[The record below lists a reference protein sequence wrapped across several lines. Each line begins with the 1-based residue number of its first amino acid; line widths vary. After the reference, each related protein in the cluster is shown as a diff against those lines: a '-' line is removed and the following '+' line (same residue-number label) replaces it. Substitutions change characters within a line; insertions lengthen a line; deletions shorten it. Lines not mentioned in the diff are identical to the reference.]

1 MIPLIHTLSLG
12 RMLRM
17 AHRFVACRRR
27 ALFGAVAAMA
37 VWDTPAASAQTIE
50 RSPSIFH
57 ELSRHRIQTQ
67 TMRIEGTITRTQ
79 SNGNSHR
86 YGGRIQ
92 IVVGELSIE
101 CRVLTI
107 DLQPHSGMNDTSA
120 SIAATG
126 PFGNGMIWRFSAN
139 HVLARYRNQTV
150 TADRG
155 FFQLRS
161 GLASLDGNVVV
172 SDDVEVA
179 RGEQLFIDLE
189 RDTTRLIK
197 KKMRIAN

>member
-1 MIPLIHTLSLG
+1 
-12 RMLRM
+12 
-17 AHRFVACRRR
+17 
-27 ALFGAVAAMA
+27 
-37 VWDTPAASAQTIE
+37 
-50 RSPSIFH
+50 
-57 ELSRHRIQTQ
+57 
-67 TMRIEGTITRTQ
+67 MRIEGTISRTE

-92 IVVGELSIE
+92 IVVGELSME
-101 CRVLTI
+101 CRVLSI

-120 SIAATG
+120 AIVATG
-126 PFGNGMIWRFSAN
+126 PFGTGMIWRFST
-139 HVLARYRNQTV
+139 HYVLARYRNQTA

-161 GLASLDGNVVV
+161 GLASLDRNVVV

-197 KKMRIAN
+197 ERKMRIAN